1 METNPDQPPPLRHDL
16 TFEITSD
23 GYEIW
28 FSDRI
33 ALDRPDLVDQC
44 ADWLEDQIGVVN
56 LGQVDHATLLADGML
71 SDQLRSELVTWWS
84 ERLPD
89 LDQG

>member
-1 METNPDQPPPLRHDL
+1 MEDDPVPPPLRHDVN
-16 TFEITSD
+16 FEITTG

-33 ALDRPDLVDQC
+33 AEDHAGLVDEF
-44 ADWLEDQIGVVN
+44 ADWLENEVGVVN
-56 LGQVDHATLLADGML
+56 LGQVDHKYLLADGVL
-71 SDQLRSELVTWWS
+71 TEQLTKDIVAWWA
-84 ERLPD
+84 EKVED

>member
-1 METNPDQPPPLRHDL
+1 MEDDPHPPPLRHDVN
-16 TFEITSD
+16 FEITTG

-33 ALDRPDLVDQC
+33 AEDHPDLVNQC
-44 ADWLEDQIGVVN
+44 ADWLENDVGVVN
-56 LGQVDHATLLADGML
+56 LGQVDHKTLLADGVL
-71 SDQLRSELVTWWS
+71 SGQLEQDIVDWWAS
-84 ERLPD
+84 RVED

>member
-1 METNPDQPPPLRHDL
+1 VN
-16 TFEITSD
+16 FEISPG

-33 ALDRPDLVDQC
+33 A
-44 ADWLEDQIGVVN
+44 EDHPGLVN
-56 LGQVDHATLLADGML
+56 LGQIDHQALLADGVL
-71 SDQLRSELVTWWS
+71 SEQLKKDIVAWWTVRV
-84 ERLPD
+84 EE

>member
-16 TFEITSD
+16 TFEITPG

-33 ALDRPDLVDQC
+33 ALDRPDLVDAC

-56 LGQVDHATLLADGML
+56 LGQIDHATLMADGVL
-71 SDQLRSELVTWWS
+71 SDELRNDLLAWWR
-84 ERLPD
+84 ERLSD
-89 LDQG
+89 LYQD

>member
-1 METNPDQPPPLRHDL
+1 METTPDQPPPLRHDL
-16 TFEITSD
+16 TFKVTSS

-56 LGQVDHATLLADGML
+56 LGQVDHATLLADGVL